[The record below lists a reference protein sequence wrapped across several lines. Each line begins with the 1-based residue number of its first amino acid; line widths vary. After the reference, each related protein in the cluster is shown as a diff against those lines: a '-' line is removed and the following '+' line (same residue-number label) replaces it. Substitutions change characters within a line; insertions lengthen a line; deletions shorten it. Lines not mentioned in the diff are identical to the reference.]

1 MGQHFSSPKKR
12 RDKRKTQT
20 NVVIPGQDTKRQRLL
35 QHLSDLLN
43 PKSSPPPVSSTTSP
57 SPLEDTAIDDAHA
70 VQHFDHVDEPS
81 FDEDPD
87 YSARHVASGRLYDS
101 WTAVIPTII
110 ESYLQYLT
118 ETTGKLL
125 AGCVTPLFSC
135 HGGCEPRRSSLL
147 CLYFDLLLRSG
158 LFPTAPS
165 QPRIA
170 ISIELLGFYR
180 ALFERSCDSIN
191 ALASALNT
199 HYERRGFRL
208 TTREG
213 KIVQEPFRRS
223 ISHAV
228 QWFDVLQIHVER
240 HVENIIGHCRQIV
253 SKNLDR
259 AQSAE
264 ETPPSTIPPS
274 SDRQSPPSPDLCAS
288 ILVQRC
294 PACFA
299 GTTFG
304 RPLSEGGDVHVATDG
319 NFHHRHRRSAGS
331 CPPFYEP
338 MYFIPK
344 AQVDEVGRRVGRAR
358 KRSPRQHRVIVP
370 DEAIDQC
377 EASYEAADGN
387 KRKAAMDCFDD
398 TGIMALICRHDIPLF
413 FANIDTPGEQQKY
426 SIALLEHLFSLLPP
440 AATVVV
446 LYDISCVLDRS
457 LSKYDILN
465 DGIVSRLRF
474 ATTAMHAYGHEW
486 ACQLTY
492 NPRIINGLG
501 LSDGEGTERLWSRF
515 IKLIGIER
523 ASSRERRIWLI
534 DRHATAIGLEM
545 RSDLGD
551 WIRRRLKKGIA
562 EQGSEAQNVISDCG
576 IGIPELRKQWSD
588 QRSAQLSIRAH
599 APARLKKELD
609 TVLVLQADV
618 EASDRALQ
626 AARTIIVQGATQ
638 DTLDALESL
647 ERSHDRLLNKID
659 ALYTSLNIPDKFPE
673 LHGVNL
679 EFVRTLLMARD
690 LKISI
695 RKRAIGSFFEWDKLD
710 RAVGGNQKALGTKLH
725 QQTRKAIAK
734 RQPALMSAIRKFNKY
749 CERLAELYDASSGI
763 PLPSPLP
770 TKLAE
775 LRNDQSL
782 LEDVWVTPSVGEIPR
797 WLEDV
802 DVREGIRA
810 VLKSDR
816 CLEEQWRLGME
827 ADHMCRWFGREL
839 CAIELAIR
847 LPENS
852 KYYLVLQQHRESL
865 AKLQERWPNPLA
877 SAVRYASHARTAVT
891 VATSLAHAAATS
903 LVLQWLPPIL
913 CDVPADALSED
924 DAGLAL
930 DPDPIEDILDPAQI
944 ALADVLEDT
953 ESPPITNEEDSGD
966 AENQKDSHNVDTPT
980 VDTMDVYSN
989 VLIACGVYVR
999 RVRETQDGFPR
1010 QTFEANDY
1018 ERLAS
1023 PTARLNDTCINGC
1036 SALLYSEFQSSAAAQ
1051 CAIFS
1056 MHDLPR
1062 IRYHAE
1068 DNVLW
1073 RNISWTRYWEKT
1085 TWILPIHRP
1094 SPIGHWVL
1102 CVIKFPSKQLL
1113 LFDSLA
1119 EQKPW
1124 KQDIKVTEYS
1134 CTLRLLTVRRIS
1146 PDSFLAFPRRDLG
1159 SWSAHPIICE
1169 PLQSNGYDCGLWVLA
1184 QVAAV
1189 LRGYDITNLREG
1201 NMIAFR
1207 RYLQSLILS
1216 IPLSDM

>member
-1 MGQHFSSPKKR
+1 
-12 RDKRKTQT
+12 
-20 NVVIPGQDTKRQRLL
+20 
-35 QHLSDLLN
+35 
-43 PKSSPPPVSSTTSP
+43 
-57 SPLEDTAIDDAHA
+57 
-70 VQHFDHVDEPS
+70 
-81 FDEDPD
+81 
-87 YSARHVASGRLYDS
+87 
-101 WTAVIPTII
+101 
-110 ESYLQYLT
+110 
-118 ETTGKLL
+118 
-125 AGCVTPLFSC
+125 
-135 HGGCEPRRSSLL
+135 
-147 CLYFDLLLRSG
+147 

-170 ISIELLGFYR
+170 ISIELLGFYH

-199 HYERRGFRL
+199 HYECRGFRL

-213 KIVQEPFRRS
+213 KIVQELFCRS

-228 QWFDVLQIHVER
+228 QWFDVLQIHVEC

-274 SDRQSPPSPDLCAS
+274 SDCQSLPSPDLCAS

-299 GTTFG
+299 GTMFG
-304 RPLSEGGDVHVATDG
+304 RPLSEGGDVHVATDE

-338 MYFIPK
+338 TYFIPK
-344 AQVDEVGRRVGRAR
+344 AQVDEVGHQVGRAR
-358 KRSPRQHRVIVP
+358 KRSPRQHHVIVP

-377 EASYEAADGN
+377 EASYKAADSN

-413 FANIDTPGEQQKY
+413 FVNIDTPGEQQKY
-426 SIALLEHLFSLLPP
+426 SIALLEHLFSLLPS

-446 LYDISCVLDRS
+446 LYDIGCVLDRS

-465 DGIVSRLRF
+465 NGIVSRLRF
-474 ATTAMHAYGHEW
+474 ATMAMHAYGHEW

-492 NPRIINGLG
+492 NPHIINGLG
-501 LSDGEGTERLWSRF
+501 LSDGEGTECLWSQF

-523 ASSRERRIWLI
+523 ASSRERQIWLI
-534 DRHATAIGLEM
+534 DQHVTTIGLEM
-545 RSDLGD
+545 CSDLGD
-551 WIRRRLKKGIA
+551 WIRHRLKKGIA

-576 IGIPELRKQWSD
+576 IGIPELWKQWSD
-588 QRSAQLSIRAH
+588 QRSAQLSICAH
-599 APARLKKELD
+599 KSHITVLNSPVNSHFLDVPARLKKELD

-626 AARTIIVQGATQ
+626 AARMMQ

-679 EFVRTLLMARD
+679 EFVWTLLMVWD

-695 RKRAIGSFFEWDKLD
+695 WKHVIGSFFEWDKLD

-734 RQPALMSAIRKFNKY
+734 CQPALMSTIHKFNKY
-749 CERLAELYDASSGI
+749 CERLTELYDASSGI

-782 LEDVWVTPSVGEIPR
+782 LEDIWVTPSVGEIPQ

-816 CLEEQWRLGME
+816 CLEEQQRLGME
-827 ADHMCRWFGREL
+827 ADHMCRWFGHEL

-852 KYYLVLQQHRESL
+852 KYYLVLQQHCESL
-865 AKLQERWPNPLA
+865 AKLQERWPNLLA

-913 CDVPADALSED
+913 CDIPADALSED

-944 ALADVLEDT
+944 ALADILEDM
-953 ESPPITNEEDSGD
+953 ESPPTTNEEDSGD
-966 AENQKDSHNVDTPT
+966 AEDQKDSHNVDVLWKLPFTPT

-989 VLIACGVYVR
+989 VLIACGIY
-999 RVRETQDGFPR
+999 
-1010 QTFEANDY
+1010 ANDY

-1036 SALLYSEFQSSAAAQ
+1036 SALLYSEFQSSAATQ

-1056 MHDLPR
+1056 THNLLH
-1062 IRYHAE
+1062 IQYHAE
-1068 DNVLW
+1068 DNILW
-1073 RNISWTRYWEKT
+1073 CNISWTRYWEKT
-1085 TWILPIHRP
+1085 MWILPIHRT

-1124 KQDIKVTEYS
+1124 KQDIKDIS
-1134 CTLRLLTVRRIS
+1134 RLISRMSFIASKRLRV
-1146 PDSFLAFPRRDLG
+1146 PRRDLG
-1159 SWSAHPIICE
+1159 SWSAHLIICE

-1184 QVAAV
+1184 QVAAI
-1189 LRGYDITNLREG
+1189 LRGYDITNLHEG